1 MTHNWASVTNIS
13 LFSLVVSFTL
23 LILKIALPEKAPP
36 VQVLHV
42 IITLVSSP
50 HPHCHH
56 HNCHH
61 HCHQREVRQA
71 EGFGLQQGDLVMELA
86 KVL

>member
-13 LFSLVVSFTL
+13 LFSLVVSFIL
-23 LILKIALPEKAPP
+23 LILKSALPEEAPP

-42 IITLVSSP
+42 IITLISSP
-50 HPHCHH
+50 HPYYPQ
-56 HNCHH
+56 
-61 HCHQREVRQA
+61 HCHQQDVRQA